1 MKNFYFKHGL
11 KKSGDGPGG
20 KFNGPKIRYLIREEV
35 LEELQ
40 GILPEVEEPFII
52 YFRSLKELDRVC
64 VTGNFETEDWEQKLF
79 DFEQKNFYLYECFDL
94 NMTLKIHVI
103 IHHYHW
109 YFTKTGKKLKT
120 QMENL

>member
-1 MKNFYFKHGL
+1 M
-11 KKSGDGPGG
+11 
-20 KFNGPKIRYLIREEV
+20 
-35 LEELQ
+35 LEELK

-79 DFEQKNFYLYECFDL
+79 DFEQIFFYLYECFDL

-109 YFTKTGKKLKT
+109 YFTKTATKLGTDHHLLKYVM
-120 QMENL
+120 Q